1 MNEKRVIKK
10 YPNRR
15 LYDTVESKY
24 VTLDDVRRLALNG
37 TQFCVI
43 DQKTGDD
50 ITRSILL
57 QIIIEQE
64 DGGQP
69 IFTTDALLEMVRFYG
84 DTVRGLASNFLERSV
99 SIITEQQKQFHTRMN
114 QAVKSNP
121 LTAMTELTQNNLKLW
136 QDMQEQFFKA
146 AGVARKD
153 ADAEQKSKDPE
164 QEEK

>member
-15 LYDTVESKY
+15 LYDTSESKY
-24 VTLDDVRRLALNG
+24 ITLDDVRRLALDG
-37 TQFCVI
+37 VQFCVV
-43 DQKTGDD
+43 DQKTGED

-69 IFTTDALLEMVRFYG
+69 IFTTDALLDIVRFYG
-84 DTVRGLASNFLERSV
+84 DTVRGLASNFMERSLNMF
-99 SIITEQQKQFHTRMN
+99 TDQQRQFQSRVN

-121 LTAMTELTQNNLKLW
+121 LSTMTELTQRNLQLW
-136 QDMQEQFFKA
+136 QDMQDQFFRA
-146 AGVARKD
+146 AGIGRTESGEKKGKD
-153 ADAEQKSKDPE
+153 SGKKD
-164 QEEK
+164 